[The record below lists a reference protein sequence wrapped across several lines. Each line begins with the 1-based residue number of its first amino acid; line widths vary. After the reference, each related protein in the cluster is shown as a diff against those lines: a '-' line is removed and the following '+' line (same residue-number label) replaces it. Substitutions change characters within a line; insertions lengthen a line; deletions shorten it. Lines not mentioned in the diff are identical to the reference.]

1 MLKKFLLLVLT
12 LGTMV
17 SLAGCGSIGAND
29 AVADTGKVHVS
40 VSFDA
45 MREFVEAVGK
55 DKVAVSVIIPDGTEP
70 HDFEP
75 KAEDLK
81 GLNEAQIFVYNGLG
95 METWAE
101 KAVQAAGNSK
111 LIAVKAS
118 TGIEAIKN
126 TDEGEIKEHGV
137 EDPHSWLSL
146 KNAEIEVRNIKDALV
161 EADPTN
167 KAYYEKNC
175 KDYTDQLENLY
186 QKYQTKF
193 ATVERKDFVTG
204 HAAFSYFC
212 RDFGLQQNS
221 VEDVFA
227 EGEPNA
233 AQLAELIEYS
243 KKHQVKTIFVEDM
256 VSPAVSQT
264 LANEVGAEVQTI
276 YTMESHEDQKNYLE
290 RMQDNLDKIY
300 SSLK

>member
-1 MLKKFLLLVLT
+1 
-12 LGTMV
+12 
-17 SLAGCGSIGAND
+17 
-29 AVADTGKVHVS
+29 
-40 VSFDA
+40 
-45 MREFVEAVGK
+45 
-55 DKVAVSVIIPDGTEP
+55 
-70 HDFEP
+70 
-75 KAEDLK
+75 
-81 GLNEAQIFVYNGLG
+81 
-95 METWAE
+95 
-101 KAVQAAGNSK
+101 
-111 LIAVKAS
+111 
-118 TGIEAIKN
+118 
-126 TDEGEIKEHGV
+126 V